1 MTFSR
6 ISIDDIN
13 ISFNFI
19 GHNLLLPK
27 KEIDLKDLNDFL
39 YELTNVKMSYVDI
52 YDKILIRYKINSHQ
66 TYDIRWNC
74 LDYEKLEE
82 IIEEIIE
89 KIPTE
94 GEIN

>member
-1 MTFSR
+1 
-6 ISIDDIN
+6 
-13 ISFNFI
+13 
-19 GHNLLLPK
+19 
-27 KEIDLKDLNDFL
+27 
-39 YELTNVKMSYVDI
+39 MSYVDI